1 MPKHKASGYF
11 LKDCE
16 MKKQYIIDTQDTLQ
30 HYEFATVQQALDFAR
45 DLLKVNRPFIMFTT
59 KENTTSNPWKHNAPF
74 NPMFLGAQRA
84 RNGQD
89 Y

>member
-16 MKKQYIIDTQDTLQ
+16 MKKQYTIDTQDTLQ

-45 DLLKVNRPFIMFTT
+45 ELLRVNRPFIMFTT
-59 KENTTSNPWKHNAPF
+59 K
-74 NPMFLGAQRA
+74 
-84 RNGQD
+84 
-89 Y
+89 

>member
-45 DLLKVNRPFIMFTT
+45 ELLRVNRPFIMFTT
-59 KENTTSNPWKHNAPF
+59 K
-74 NPMFLGAQRA
+74 
-84 RNGQD
+84 
-89 Y
+89 

>member
-1 MPKHKASGYF
+1 MLIWLNNTYIPKHKASGYF

-45 DLLKVNRPFIMFTT
+45 ELLRVNRPFIMFTT
-59 KENTTSNPWKHNAPF
+59 K
-74 NPMFLGAQRA
+74 
-84 RNGQD
+84 
-89 Y
+89 